1 MAAGRIGNVMLR
13 GIIKKNVL
21 QVSILFVC
29 LGLFFGCGL
38 KGPPVPPQKEP
49 LPAVTDLRK
58 SISANDLKLIWILP
72 QGKKDLWSDVNGFR
86 VYRNRSPVSGSDCK
100 GCPVVFARIAE
111 IPIDRSRWRHN
122 KKFEMSYT
130 EKLEKGFRYIYK
142 VTIYRGDG
150 RVGRDSNP
158 VEFVY

>member
-1 MAAGRIGNVMLR
+1 MPR
-13 GIIKKNVL
+13 GIINKNIL
-21 QVSILFVC
+21 QVSILFVF
-29 LGLFFGCGL
+29 LGLFFGCGV

-58 SISANDLKLIWILP
+58 SISGNDLELTWILP

-86 VYRNRSPVSGSDCK
+86 VYRNRSPVSESECK

-111 IPIDRSRWRHN
+111 IPIDRSRWRHD
-122 KKFEMSYT
+122 KQFEMTYT

-142 VTIYRGDG
+142 VTVYSGDG
-150 RVGRDSNP
+150 RADKDSNT

>member
-1 MAAGRIGNVMLR
+1 MGNVMPR
-13 GIIKKNVL
+13 GIIKNNVL
-21 QVSILFVC
+21 QVLVLFVF
-29 LGLFFGCGL
+29 LGLLSGCGL
-38 KGPPVPPQKEP
+38 KGPPVPPKKEP

-58 SISANDLKLIWILP
+58 SISGNDLKLTWILP
-72 QGKKDLWSDVNGFR
+72 QWEKGLWSDVKGFR
-86 VYRNRSPVSGSDCK
+86 VYRNRSPVSGSECK

-122 KKFEMSYT
+122 KKFEMSYS

-142 VTIYRGDG
+142 VTIYSGDG
-150 RVGRDSNP
+150 QAGRDSNS